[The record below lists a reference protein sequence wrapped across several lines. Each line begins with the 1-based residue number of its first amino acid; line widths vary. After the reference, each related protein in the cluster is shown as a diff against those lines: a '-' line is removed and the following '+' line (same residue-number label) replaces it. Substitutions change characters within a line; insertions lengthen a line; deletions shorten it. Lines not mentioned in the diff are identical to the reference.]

1 MSKFDMAF
9 ALIPSICFITNGET
23 IEETNNAF
31 LSFFQSETTEAFLQE
46 HRCICNL
53 FEPRDGFLQKQ
64 MGELSW
70 ITYVLKH
77 PELQHKVMIRQT
89 IFSLIANAY
98 THEQGTS
105 YVVLM
110 QKLDEEELS
119 QGKLLEQYKHVVDRS
134 AVVSKTDKYG
144 KITYINDR
152 FCEITSYTADELL
165 GKQHNIVRHPD
176 MPAETF
182 AQMWKTIQAKQPWY
196 GIIKNRRKDGSSYY
210 VDSVI
215 NPIVDCNGE
224 IIEFIAVRY
233 DVTHLETMKNNLY
246 DELEETQKE
255 LIYRLGEISE
265 SRSLETGNHVKRV
278 AEYSKLLALRAGLS
292 PKETSLLHLA
302 SPMHDIGKIGI
313 PDHVLHKAHDLDHD
327 EWQIMKSHC
336 EKGYDLLKASE
347 RPILKAA
354 AIVAHQHH
362 EKYDGTGY
370 PRGLQGREIHIFGRI
385 TALADVFDALGSHRS
400 YKTAWSDEK
409 IFSYFKAQSGK
420 QFDPELVDVF
430 FENVDQFLQIRN
442 AYDEHLSPV

>member
-152 FCEITSYTADELL
+152 FCGITGYTADELL

-255 LIYRLGEISE
+255 LIYRLGRSAKAGA
-265 SRSLETGNHVKRV
+265 SRRGITSN
-278 AEYSKLLALRAGLS
+278 GLPS
-292 PKETSLLHLA
+292 IQNCWH
-302 SPMHDIGKIGI
+302 
-313 PDHVLHKAHDLDHD
+313 
-327 EWQIMKSHC
+327 
-336 EKGYDLLKASE
+336 
-347 RPILKAA
+347 
-354 AIVAHQHH
+354 
-362 EKYDGTGY
+362 
-370 PRGLQGREIHIFGRI
+370 
-385 TALADVFDALGSHRS
+385 
-400 YKTAWSDEK
+400 
-409 IFSYFKAQSGK
+409 
-420 QFDPELVDVF
+420 
-430 FENVDQFLQIRN
+430 
-442 AYDEHLSPV
+442 